1 MRQSIKNI
9 LLFTI
14 SGLLFAYASAYC
26 YRFYQFDGNSAAF
39 YLSLIFALG
48 ILLSISA
55 VLLELF
61 NPTK

>member
-1 MRQSIKNI
+1 MKKSTQNI

-14 SGLLFAYASAYC
+14 SGLLFAYSSVYC
-26 YRFYQFDGNSAAF
+26 YKFYQFDGSSAAF

-48 ILLSISA
+48 VLLSIFA